1 MKNVLRLLV
10 FAALVTVF
18 ALPSYAQDAAAT
30 QTPAAGPC
38 TTEAEAKGA
47 LYQKFLANYKGTAE
61 QQKTAYDTG
70 KEYGNKYGTCPD
82 DADKKVASFIQN
94 WVTKYEKATLEFNCK
109 KAVNE
114 SPATAFTACKPF
126 VDANPDNTNAYLLL
140 VNAGL
145 KNVQAKN
152 KALNAEAAN
161 AARRALKLIEQ
172 GKNPDAWAPLPNQA
186 EAVPALNY
194 YIGVFTFDNA
204 PAEAATY
211 LVKAAQSNSSF
222 AKEPT
227 TYEYLAAAY
236 YNNEF
241 TPLAAEYK
249 AKYEGK
255 EATPESE
262 ALFNKIN
269 AVTHR
274 IVDAYARAVALSPTG
289 PAKDDRR
296 KKLSTFYKQL
306 HDGKEDG
313 MNELVAGIL
322 TKPIMLP
329 GQEPPPP
336 PPTTTTT
343 NADGTNGTGAAMTP
357 TTPAGGTVPAKPA
370 ATPAKPTATPTP
382 KPAAT
387 PAQKPATPA
396 QKPPRSRT

>member
-1 MKNVLRLLV
+1 MKNAFRLLV

-18 ALPSYAQDAAAT
+18 VLPSYAQDAAPA
-30 QTPAAGPC
+30 QTPAAAGPC

-47 LYQKFLANYKGTAE
+47 LYQKFLATYRGTAE
-61 QQKTAYDTG
+61 QQKAGYDTG
-70 KEYGNKYGTCPD
+70 KEYLSKYGTCPD
-82 DADKKVASFIQN
+82 DADKKVTLFIQN
-94 WVTKYEKATLEFNCK
+94 WVTKYEAAIREFTCK

-114 SPATAFTACKPF
+114 TPATAFTACKPY

-152 KALNAEAAN
+152 KTTNAEAAN
-161 AARRALKLIEQ
+161 AARRALQLIQQ

-211 LVKAAQSNSSF
+211 LVKAGQSNSSF

-241 TPLAAEYK
+241 TPLANEYK
-249 AKYEGK
+249 AKCEGK
-255 EATPESE
+255 EATPECD

-274 IVDAYARAVALSPTG
+274 IVDAYARAVALSPAG
-289 PAKDDRR
+289 APKDDRR

-322 TKPIMLP
+322 AKPIMLP

-336 PPTTTTT
+336 APTTTT

-382 KPAAT
+382 KPV
-387 PAQKPATPA
+387 TPA